1 MPVADDSMT
10 FRRAHRADL
19 PRLLALLADVV
30 LGRNR
35 EAIAS
40 SDPAYAMAFDA
51 IDGDRNQH
59 LLVAEQAG
67 EVVGMLQLTF
77 IPGLSRGGAWRANV
91 EAVRVAAPLRG
102 QGIGARLMARAEQIA
117 AERGCR
123 MAQLTSDLQRADAHR
138 FYLRHGYVASHAGF
152 KKSLASQQ
160 RTRLS
165 AA

>member
-1 MPVADDSMT
+1 MPLADDSMT

-19 PRLLALLADVV
+19 PRLLALLADDV

-35 EAIAS
+35 EAVAS

-152 KKSLASQQ
+152 KKALAGQE
-160 RTRLS
+160 RTRPS
-165 AA
+165 VA